1 MATSD
6 NAGKG
11 QAPEA
16 EKGVLDG
23 GARTPGDPARVPDSR
38 RISALRRKI
47 EYLEKALRIAEE
59 RPVEPAAPPETELG
73 ALEERARLLAEAC
86 KRARAERRALDKTGE
101 IDLGWIRDKWGSKI
115 SREEIVRA
123 VRSDR
128 DAR

>member
-1 MATSD
+1 M
-6 NAGKG
+6 
-11 QAPEA
+11 
-16 EKGVLDG
+16 DG
-23 GARTPGDPARVPDSR
+23 GTRTPEDPARVPDSG

-47 EYLEKALRIAEE
+47 EYLEKALRTAEE

-73 ALEERARLLAEAC
+73 ALEERARFLAEAC
-86 KRARAERRALDKTGE
+86 KRARAEKRALDKTDG
-101 IDLGWIRDKWGSKI
+101 IDLSDLGWIRDKWGSKI